1 MSFDFAQMAA
11 AAGRV
16 LLVGL
21 LFGAG
26 LPALFAIGLRL
37 QSAGTGEVGGEA
49 PGTRRPL
56 LAVAGWILFAVVI
69 AAVLAGVLFITRL
82 SISHY
87 FGISLF
93 GAGR

>member
-1 MSFDFAQMAA
+1 MNIDVAQMAL

-16 LLVGL
+16 LVVGL

-26 LPALFAIGLRL
+26 LPALFAIGMRL
-37 QSAGTGEVGGEA
+37 QSAGSGKVTGEA

-56 LAVAGWILFAVVI
+56 LTAAGWIVFALVL

-82 SISHY
+82 SIYHY

-93 GAGR
+93 GAGK

>member
-1 MSFDFAQMAA
+1 MNFDIAQMALS
-11 AAGRV
+11 AGRV

-26 LPALFAIGLRL
+26 LPALFAIGMRL
-37 QSAGTGEVGGEA
+37 QSAGTGELDGEA

-56 LAVAGWILFAVVI
+56 LTAAGWILFALVI
-69 AAVLAGVLFITRL
+69 AAVLTGVLFITRL
-82 SISHY
+82 SIYHY

-93 GAGR
+93 GAGK